1 MNLQNYKVLLLVVTA
16 VSALITASPALQHL
30 IVFPQG
36 EPFTELWL
44 LGPGH
49 LAEGF
54 PYNVTSGQRYDLFL
68 GVSNHL
74 GHAAYYS
81 VQVKF
86 RNLTQSAPN
95 SINRTPSSL
104 ACLFTVFML
113 LLLIMRLGS
122 CRLIMGLTIPT
133 TVVIS
138 RVNFNRL
145 LFNGEELGLG
155 GYHASWDVNQ
165 TAFRGVLMFELWVY
179 DDAVSGFQYHER
191 YVDLKFNM
199 TV

>member
-1 MNLQNYKVLLLVVTA
+1 MNLQNYKVLVLVVTA
-16 VSALITASPALQHL
+16 VSALITASPALQRL
-30 IVFPQG
+30 LVLPQG
-36 EPFTELWL
+36 EPFTELYL

-49 LAEGF
+49 MAEGF
-54 PYNVTSGQRYDLFL
+54 PYNVSSGQRYDMFL

-86 RNLTQSAPN
+86 RNFTQSAP
-95 SINRTPSSL
+95 SSTSRTPSSMPAL
-104 ACLFTVFML
+104 YNVYAFVADNETWELPIKYGFDY
-113 LLLIMRLGS
+113 S
-122 CRLIMGLTIPT
+122 YDSGL
-133 TVVIS
+133 S
-138 RVNFNRL
+138 RVSFSRL
-145 LFNGEELGLG
+145 WFNGEELGLG
-155 GYHASWDVNQ
+155 GYHSSWDVNR
-165 TAFRGVLMFELWVY
+165 TRFFGDLMFELWVY

>member
-1 MNLQNYKVLLLVVTA
+1 MNLQNYKVLVLVVTA

-30 IVFPQG
+30 LVFPQG
-36 EPFTELWL
+36 ESFTELWL

-54 PYNVTSGQRYDLFL
+54 PYNVTSGQRYDIFL

-86 RNLTQSAPN
+86 RNQTQSAPN

-104 ACLFTVFML
+104 PALYNVYAFVADNETWELPINYGFDYSYDGHL
-113 LLLIMRLGS
+113 
-122 CRLIMGLTIPT
+122 
-133 TVVIS
+133 S
-138 RVNFNRL
+138 RVSFSRL

-155 GYHASWDVNQ
+155 GYHASWDVNR

>member
-1 MNLQNYKVLLLVVTA
+1 MKPQNYKVLVLVVTA

-30 IVFPQG
+30 LVFPQG
-36 EPFTELWL
+36 ESFTGLWL

-49 LAEGF
+49 MAEGY
-54 PYNVTSGQRYDLFL
+54 PYNVTSGQRYDVFL

-86 RNLTQSAPN
+86 RNLTQLSPD
-95 SINRTPSSL
+95 SISRTSSSL
-104 ACLFTVFML
+104 PALYNVYAFVANNETWELPVTFGFDYSYDSSL
-113 LLLIMRLGS
+113 
-122 CRLIMGLTIPT
+122 
-133 TVVIS
+133 S
-138 RVNFNRL
+138 RVSFNRL
-145 LFNGEELGLG
+145 LFNDEELGLG
-155 GYHASWDVNQ
+155 GYYASWDVNR
-165 TAFRGVLMFELWVY
+165 TVFFGDLMFELWVY